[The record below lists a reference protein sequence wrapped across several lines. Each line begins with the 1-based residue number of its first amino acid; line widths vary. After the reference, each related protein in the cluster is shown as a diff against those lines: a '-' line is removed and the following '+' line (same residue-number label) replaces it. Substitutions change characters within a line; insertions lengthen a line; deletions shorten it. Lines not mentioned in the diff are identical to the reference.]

1 MKQSRQGPWVWCF
14 SLGIM
19 CTFGTLVELYM
30 VRMYYNRIPEEDLEI
45 VRVSN
50 YLLVILFQRQLVFSY
65 S

>member
-1 MKQSRQGPWVWCF
+1 
-14 SLGIM
+14 
-19 CTFGTLVELYM
+19 M

-50 YLLVILFQRQLVFSY
+50 YLLAILFQRQLVFSY